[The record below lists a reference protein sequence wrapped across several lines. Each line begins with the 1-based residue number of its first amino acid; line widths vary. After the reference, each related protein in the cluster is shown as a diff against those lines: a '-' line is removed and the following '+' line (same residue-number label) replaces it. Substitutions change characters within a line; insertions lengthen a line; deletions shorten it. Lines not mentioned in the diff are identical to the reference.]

1 MKKKNTYCLKNLVLL
16 CTIALPFNSLLPARR
31 LANNTVPRARTNST
45 TLIRKKT
52 VAPPIKTIDEEAD
65 DQDKAEQ
72 PETDATTV
80 EDTKEARI
88 AAPTPGLL
96 ATLYLAAAPV
106 ILFTLNSAI
115 GTGIGTFSGSLIK
128 GAIKRN
134 SLLEATAREYP
145 TLHPSLI
152 AEAVAKEPGG
162 SYSSI
167 LSTATYAA
175 MITAAISPLAKLA
188 EMGGTMFLQNFMP
201 SK

>member
-1 MKKKNTYCLKNLVLL
+1 MNKTNACRLKALLLL

-31 LANNTVPRARTNST
+31 LANNTVPRARTSSAI
-45 TLIRKKT
+45 LIRKKT
-52 VAPPIKTIDEEAD
+52 VAPIKAIDEEAD
-65 DQDKAEQ
+65 EQ
-72 PETDATTV
+72 NMPEQTETDATTV

-96 ATLYLAAAPV
+96 ATLYLAAVPV
-106 ILFTLNSAI
+106 ILFTLNTAI
-115 GTGIGTFSGSLIK
+115 GTGIGTFSGTFIK

-152 AEAVAKEPGG
+152 AKAVAEEPGG

-167 LSTATYAA
+167 LSNATYAA

-188 EMGGTMFLQNFMP
+188 EMGGTMILQNFMP
-201 SK
+201 SQ